1 MRARKSEIA
10 QAVAP
15 YEATSSEQLTLTRG
29 TLIMIRKK
37 TESGWWEGEI
47 HAKGRKRQIGWFP
60 ASYVKILQGGRNS
73 GRNTPVSGSRIEMTE
88 TILGES
94 PFRNSYFYCL
104 LLFEKGL
111 KGKILCGDCYIFLIN
126 NRDLEH

>member
-10 QAVAP
+10 QAIAP

-60 ASYVKILQGGRNS
+60 ASYVKVLQGGRNS

-88 TILGES
+88 TILGE
-94 PFRNSYFYCL
+94 FFVIVFCDYF
-104 LLFEKGL
+104 
-111 KGKILCGDCYIFLIN
+111 IN
-126 NRDLEH
+126 F